1 MAACAAPSTLAS
13 TDARSVGGGRGDPIG
28 LAPMV
33 NEVEGKG
40 CGRSSQRLLPLGQ
53 AQWAAGRGA
62 GAVGL
67 LNVGLH
73 RHEAGGRR
81 GDPAGLVPVVKEAG
95 GRGAARG
102 AY

>member
-1 MAACAAPSTLAS
+1 MA
-13 TDARSVGGGRGDPIG
+13 GGWRHGDPTG
-28 LAPMV
+28 LVPVV
-33 NEVEGKG
+33 NEVEGRG

-67 LNVGLH
+67 LNVGFH

-81 GDPAGLVPVVKEAG
+81 GDPTGLEPVVKEVG
-95 GRGAARG
+95 
-102 AY
+102 